1 MKKKLFIITL
11 FLISCGDSKKESGI
25 SGLSACDCAKMQ
37 KEYIDQK
44 IENLTK
50 TSEEKNQIEAE
61 WKEKLKPCTKSY
73 KIKALEESEENK
85 NMNEEEQATKMEAI
99 KKFEREKQ
107 ECLMMLFQAENENEI
122 E

>member
-1 MKKKLFIITL
+1 MKKKIFIITL
-11 FLISCGDSKKESGI
+11 FLISCGDSRKGGGS
-25 SGLSACDCAKMQ
+25 SGLSPCDCAKMQ
-37 KEYIDQK
+37 KEYIDHK

-61 WKEKLKPCTKSY
+61 WEEKLKPCTKSS
-73 KIKALEESEENK
+73 KIKTLEESEANEN
-85 NMNEEEQATKMEAI
+85 MREEERAAKMEAI

-107 ECLMMLFQAENENEI
+107 ECLMMLFQAENEKGI

>member
-1 MKKKLFIITL
+1 MKKKIFIITL
-11 FLISCGDSKKESGI
+11 FLISCGDSRKGGGS
-25 SGLSACDCAKMQ
+25 SGLSPCDCAKMQ
-37 KEYIDQK
+37 KEYIDHK

-61 WKEKLKPCTKSY
+61 WEEKLKPCTKSF
-73 KIKALEESEENK
+73 KIKALEKSGENENMSEE
-85 NMNEEEQATKMEAI
+85 ERATKMEAI

-107 ECLMMLFQAENENEI
+107 ECLMMLFQAENEKEI